1 MRGCRSEEERARDA
15 GRMRRGRDGAV
26 KMAERQSVAVRRRT
40 RGLAASAGH
49 EAAVSRNIEDFLQ
62 ACERRQNLGGWSQKK
77 KQYFFSGAHQKDSE
91 R

>member
-1 MRGCRSEEERARDA
+1 M
-15 GRMRRGRDGAV
+15 
-26 KMAERQSVAVRRRT
+26 
-40 RGLAASAGH
+40 AASAGH
-49 EAAVSRNIEDFLQ
+49 EAAASRNIEDFLQ